1 MKLFVSDYDM
11 TLAINRVVDDK
22 VINAI
27 KKWREKGNIFA
38 IATGRNK
45 FSILEQT
52 YKNNIEVDYIIAN
65 NGALIIDRNNNI
77 LLKEEIEKNN
87 AMEVINY
94 LYNEY
99 EGSVEISNENEILS
113 IIPRKGEHNLPF
125 KVDRKITI
133 EEAKNI
139 SNIIQ
144 INKMSPDVNTT
155 EIIQDEINNK
165 FDTVIA
171 YGNITAIDIVRR
183 NISKATGIQNLE
195 NILKDKNIEKI
206 LVAGDSNNDIDMI
219 KKYDEGYKVVLA
231 TRADREEPI
240 TQKMFSNLYAFLMRK
255 LALHNMPK
263 GGFDS
268 FLIDR
273 QVINLLV
280 EMQEKNT
287 SLMSQIL
294 WAGFETTTIPYV
306 RKKREIGKSRWTLSK
321 KIKLVYDS
329 LLSFSYFPVKLI
341 TTIGF
346 LTSLLSL
353 ILLIVIVCQKITGKI
368 DVEGYTSLVMIMLM
382 GFGVIML
389 SIGIIGEYLWRTY
402 DAARKRPPYIIE
414 KVEKGENGQ
423 NGK

>member
-125 KVDRKITI
+125 KVDKKITI

-144 INKMSPDVNTT
+144 INKTSPDVNTT

-171 YGNITAIDIVRR
+171 YGNITAIDIVKR

-219 KKYDEGYKVVLA
+219 KKYDGYVQINA
-231 TRADREEPI
+231 REHI
-240 TQKMFSNLYAFLMRK
+240 KKLTNKYFNLVS
-255 LALHNMPK
+255 
-263 GGFDS
+263 D
-268 FLIDR
+268 
-273 QVINLLV
+273 
-280 EMQEKNT
+280 
-287 SLMSQIL
+287 
-294 WAGFETTTIPYV
+294 
-306 RKKREIGKSRWTLSK
+306 
-321 KIKLVYDS
+321 
-329 LLSFSYFPVKLI
+329 
-341 TTIGF
+341 
-346 LTSLLSL
+346 
-353 ILLIVIVCQKITGKI
+353 
-368 DVEGYTSLVMIMLM
+368 
-382 GFGVIML
+382 
-389 SIGIIGEYLWRTY
+389 
-402 DAARKRPPYIIE
+402 IIE
-414 KVEKGENGQ
+414 N
-423 NGK
+423 NF